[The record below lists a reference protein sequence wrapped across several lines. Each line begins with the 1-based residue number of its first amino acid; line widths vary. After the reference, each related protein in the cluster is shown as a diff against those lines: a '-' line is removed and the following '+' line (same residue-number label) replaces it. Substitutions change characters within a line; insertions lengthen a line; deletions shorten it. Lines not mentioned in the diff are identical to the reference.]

1 MSNTTIRPCQCVHCN
16 KTFYGPE
23 EGLGGA
29 LIVGEAAQ
37 RRAMR
42 YVQTLTT
49 HLQKQHPQVL
59 TTAQIFGSEYA
70 GMLALMNFKT
80 DDELVAQQRDFVRWK
95 VHNAT
100 RRASVSDDRIVEKVR
115 SILTGYL
122 INDPERDNSRGH
134 DGDARRTRR
143 TRPLYRNAH
152 DPGRSTPK
160 RAVGAPNRR
169 QIESVRRS
177 RTHASDA

>member
-1 MSNTTIRPCQCVHCN
+1 MSNSTIRPCTCVHCN
-16 KTFYGPE
+16 QTFYGPE

-29 LIVGEAAQ
+29 LIVGEAQQ

-49 HLQKQHPQVL
+49 HLQKKHPQVL

-70 GMLALMNFKT
+70 GMLALMNFTT

-100 RRASVSDDRIVEKVR
+100 RRAQVSDDRIVEKVR
-115 SILTGYL
+115 TILAGYL
-122 INDPERDNSRGH
+122 VNDPERDKKLNDSMADGIGSKFVEVMTEMRDVLEERG
-134 DGDARRTRR
+134 RYTE
-143 TRPLYRNAH
+143 
-152 DPGRSTPK
+152 TPMTP
-160 RAVGAPNRR
+160 AGATENGAAGAP
-169 QIESVRRS
+169 
-177 RTHASDA
+177 TG

>member
-1 MSNTTIRPCQCVHCN
+1 MPNTMIRPCECVHCG

-49 HLQKQHPQVL
+49 HLQKHHPKVL

-115 SILTGYL
+115 SILAGYL
-122 INDPERDNSRGH
+122 MKDPERERKLSESMADGVGSKIVEVMTEMRDVLEERG
-134 DGDARRTRR
+134 RYTE
-143 TRPLYRNAH
+143 
-152 DPGRSTPK
+152 TPMTPAAAGENPTPEGQTAGK
-160 RAVGAPNRR
+160 
-169 QIESVRRS
+169 
-177 RTHASDA
+177 

>member
-1 MSNTTIRPCQCVHCN
+1 MSNTTIRPCTCVHCN
-16 KTFYGPE
+16 QTFYGPE

-29 LIVGEAAQ
+29 LIIGEAEQ

-49 HLQKQHPQVL
+49 HLQKKHPQAL

-70 GMLALMNFKT
+70 GMLALMNFTT

-100 RRASVSDDRIVEKVR
+100 RRAQVSDDRIVEKVR
-115 SILTGYL
+115 SILAGYL
-122 INDPERDNSRGH
+122 VNDPERDKKLNDSMADGIGSKFVEVMTEMRDVLEERGRYTETPMTPA
-134 DGDARRTRR
+134 GA
-143 TRPLYRNAH
+143 PENGA
-152 DPGRSTPK
+152 PSPQSTP
-160 RAVGAPNRR
+160 
-169 QIESVRRS
+169 
-177 RTHASDA
+177 

>member
-1 MSNTTIRPCQCVHCN
+1 MSNATIRPCQCVHCN

-122 INDPERDNSRGH
+122 INDPEREKKLNESMADGIGSKIVEVMTEMRDVLEERG
-134 DGDARRTRR
+134 RYTE
-143 TRPLYRNAH
+143 
-152 DPGRSTPK
+152 TPMTP
-160 RAVGAPNRR
+160 AGAPQNGPPEP
-169 QIESVRRS
+169 Q
-177 RTHASDA
+177 TAGK

>member
-1 MSNTTIRPCQCVHCN
+1 MSNTTIRPCTCVHCN
-16 KTFYGPE
+16 QTFYGPE

-29 LIVGEAAQ
+29 LIVGEAQQ

-49 HLQKQHPQVL
+49 HLQKKHPQVL

-70 GMLALMNFKT
+70 GMLALMNFTT

-100 RRASVSDDRIVEKVR
+100 RRAQVSDDRIVEKVR
-115 SILTGYL
+115 AILTGYL
-122 INDPERDNSRGH
+122 MADPNREQKLNESMADGIGSKFVEVMTEMRDVLEER
-134 DGDARRTRR
+134 
-143 TRPLYRNAH
+143 
-152 DPGRSTPK
+152 GRYTETPMTP
-160 RAVGAPNRR
+160 AGAPENGAAGAP
-169 QIESVRRS
+169 
-177 RTHASDA
+177 TG